1 MFQFFFI
8 IFSLFFSLTIASHF
22 LGGSFTY
29 RHIQQSINHKLY
41 KSVLVEIR
49 FHISDHY
56 FICTPEQVN
65 DHMIV
70 YLIGESAPYDKIN
83 DQYLWYETESVRKNP
98 NFYDIECLSESFNRG
113 CKNFQEKT
121 WAYCESANQ
130 NILPYKLLRE
140 NVRRLK

>member
-1 MFQFFFI
+1 MFEFFLI
-8 IFSLFFSLTIASHF
+8 IFFLFFSLTNASHF

-29 RHIQQSINHKLY
+29 RHIPQPIDTKLY
-41 KSVLVEIR
+41 KSVLIELR

-65 DHMIV
+65 EHMIV
-70 YLIGESAPYDKIN
+70 YLIGETVSYDEIN
-83 DQYLWYETESVRKNP
+83 DKYLWYETEAIRKNK
-98 NFYDIECLSESFNRG
+98 NFYDIECLSESSNDG

-130 NILPYKLLRE
+130 NHFIL
-140 NVRRLK
+140 